1 MKKLILLSIIILA
14 SCQNRDI
21 NEGEEFRPRAVRD
34 DFNQTHFTL
43 ITVDGVEY
51 LMTERDNN
59 NPHEGFGFMAFRA
72 NKMIEK
78 QDSVLSYLRSMQH
91 YQNKMYARMFNI
103 SEEEAQAQF
112 NETFDYFMQFEKSEL
127 TELEKEDLVNYET
140 EESPELEGIVDDQ

>member
-1 MKKLILLSIIILA
+1 MRKLILLSIIILA
-14 SCQNRDI
+14 GCENRDI

-72 NKMIEK
+72 NKLIEK
-78 QDSVLSYLRSMQH
+78 QDSVLSYLRSMQY

-112 NETFDYFMQFEKSEL
+112 DQTFDYFMQFEETEL
-127 TELEKEDLVNYET
+127 SELEKEDLVNYET
-140 EESPELEGIVDDQ
+140 EESPDLEGIVDDQ

>member
-1 MKKLILLSIIILA
+1 MRKLILLSIIILA
-14 SCQNRDI
+14 GCENRDI

-72 NKMIEK
+72 NKLIEK
-78 QDSVLSYLRSMQH
+78 QDSVLSYLRSMQY

-112 NETFDYFMQFEKSEL
+112 DETFDYFMQFEETEL

-140 EESPELEGIVDDQ
+140 EESPDLEGIVDDQ